1 MSRYPRVEIELA
13 IPNELRQASKWCEVW
28 CEAACCG
35 ETAFDLD
42 PENLADWAR
51 DTSAEHVAL
60 VLRQADDL
68 IAELVRLGPTAG
80 LIWFSGE
87 DPQGPKSWVEDLREC
102 IIEATNPPQQLPDGT
117 PIVRRISAKVR
128 VLTKNTYLGKDYWSK
143 PLETGRVSIVLPD
156 RALQVELELRNNPLP
171 PGEESLAEL
180 RFPLPSRIQRWLTP
194 ALTLDIGSSPEHKS
208 AEARM
213 IAAII

>member
-1 MSRYPRVEIELA
+1 
-13 IPNELRQASKWCEVW
+13 
-28 CEAACCG
+28 
-35 ETAFDLD
+35 
-42 PENLADWAR
+42 
-51 DTSAEHVAL
+51 
-60 VLRQADDL
+60 
-68 IAELVRLGPTAG
+68 
-80 LIWFSGE
+80 
-87 DPQGPKSWVEDLREC
+87 
-102 IIEATNPPQQLPDGT
+102 
-117 PIVRRISAKVR
+117 
-128 VLTKNTYLGKDYWSK
+128 
-143 PLETGRVSIVLPD
+143 VSIVLPD